1 MSGYQC
7 YEFVA
12 LERPLTAKQMAELRT
27 VSTRADITPTRF
39 WNEYHWGDFK
49 GDAAKLVAR
58 YFDAHLY
65 FANWGTRRLML
76 RLPSK
81 PVMLKSLRPYF
92 VGGPA
97 RASTTGGY
105 VIVDLCSDEEGSDD
119 YAEADDGLL
128 TALAPLRREL
138 MCGDF
143 RVAYL
148 AWLLALQAGEV
159 NEDVTE
165 PPLPPGLSNLTAAQ
179 QAMVDFLRLDRDLLS
194 AAAAASPARTNDSA
208 AVRRWVHALAPSAKN
223 SWLVRAINEPHLPLG
238 TELLSAYRQQTET
251 PPARPGRSVAE
262 LLATAEEL
270 HAKRVRAPARRPSR
284 SSAAA
289 ANAKP
294 QKH

>member
-1 MSGYQC
+1 MSEYQC

-27 VSTRADITPTRF
+27 ISTRAEITPTRF

-81 PVMLKSLRPYF
+81 LVATKSLRPYF
-92 VGGPA
+92 VGGAA
-97 RASTTGGY
+97 RATATGRH
-105 VIVDLCSDEEGSDD
+105 VIVDLCSDEEGSDY

-128 TALAPLRREL
+128 TALAPLRAEL
-138 MCGDF
+138 VCGDF

-159 NEDVTE
+159 DQDATE

-179 QAMVDFLRLDRDLLS
+179 QAMVDFLRLDADLLT
-194 AAAAASPARTNDSA
+194 AAAAASPAPTNDSA
-208 AVRRWVHALAPSAKN
+208 AARRWVHALAPSAKN
-223 SWLVRAINEPHLPLG
+223 SWLERAIRDPGLPLG
-238 TELLSAYRQQTET
+238 TELLSAFRQESKT
-251 PPARPGRSVAE
+251 PPLRPDRLVAE

-270 HAKRVRAPARRPSR
+270 RAKRVRALARRPSR
-284 SSAAA
+284 SSAAT
-289 ANAKP
+289 AKP